1 MKKTVSIRLKTKIAS
16 HAMQYHKNVKENNLE
31 RSNGALD
38 LQIFSFFKNNS
49 LVMTRSLPTSLH
61 STRGFVFLF

>member
-31 RSNGALD
+31 RSNGTLD

-49 LVMTRSLPTSLH
+49 FMTRSLPTSLH